1 VKIGIVGSGLVGSTA
16 AYALVLR
23 GTASEVVLVDAN
35 PARAQA
41 EADDIFHAVPFAGTA
56 DVRAGGFPELAGT
69 SLVIVAAGVNQKPG
83 ESRLQLLERNA
94 AVFREIV
101 PAILRHAPGALLV
114 VATNPVDIMTHLAS
128 HFAESVGVPR
138 GRVIGSGT
146 TLDTARFRT
155 LIARHVGVHP
165 QHVHGYVLGEHGDS
179 EVLTWSVA
187 TVAGFPLEAFAAR
200 RGVAFDEGARA
211 EIDAGVRRAAYRII
225 AGKGATYFG
234 IGGALVRIAQ
244 GLLGGQRAIL
254 TVSSRQEEVEGVPD
268 VTLSLPQLVGADGVI
283 ETYMPPVDRAERA
296 ALKRSAEVLRSAL
309 DGLGLRS

>member
-1 VKIGIVGSGLVGSTA
+1 MKIGIVGSGFVGATA

-23 GTASEVVLVDAN
+23 GAASEVVLVDAN

-41 EADDIFHAVPFAGTA
+41 EADDIFHAVPFAGSA
-56 DVRAGGFPELAGT
+56 DVRAGGFADLSG
-69 SLVIVAAGVNQKPG
+69 SRLVIIAAGVNQKPG
-83 ESRLQLLERNA
+83 ETRLELLERNA

-101 PAILRHAPGALLV
+101 PQILANAPEALLV
-114 VATNPVDIMTHLAS
+114 VATNPVDIMTHLAGR
-128 HFAESVGVPR
+128 FAERGGLPR

-165 QHVHGYVLGEHGDS
+165 QHVHGYVVGEHGDS

-187 TVAGFPLEAFAAR
+187 TVAGFPLQAFAQR
-200 RGVAFDEGARA
+200 RGVAFDAAARA
-211 EIDAGVRRAAYRII
+211 AIDAGVRRAAYRII
-225 AGKGATYFG
+225 GGKGATYYG

-254 TVSSRQEEVEGVPD
+254 TVSAHHEEIEGVRD
-268 VTLSLPQLVGADGVI
+268 VTLSLPQLLGSDGVT
-283 ETYMPPVDRAERA
+283 ETYMPPIDAEERA
-296 ALKRSAEVLRSAL
+296 ALRRSAEVLRAAL
-309 DGLGLRS
+309 DGLRL

>member
-1 VKIGIVGSGLVGSTA
+1 VKIGIVGSGFVGSTA

-23 GTASEVVLVDAN
+23 GVAAEVVLVDSN

-41 EADDIFHAVPFAGTA
+41 EADDIFHAIPFAGTA
-56 DVRAGGFPELAGT
+56 DVRAGGYADLAA
-69 SLVIVAAGVNQKPG
+69 SRLVIVAAGVNQKPG
-83 ESRLQLLERNA
+83 ETRLELLERNA
-94 AVFREIV
+94 AVFREVV
-101 PAILRHAPGALLV
+101 PRILRHAPGAMLV

-128 HFAESVGVPR
+128 RCAEAEGLPR

-165 QHVHGYVLGEHGDS
+165 QHVHGYVVGEHGDS

-187 TVAGFPLEAFAAR
+187 TVAGFPLKAFAAR
-200 RGVAFDEGARA
+200 RGVSFDEKVQG

-225 AGKGATYFG
+225 AGKGATYYG

-244 GLLGGQRAIL
+244 GVLGGQRAIL
-254 TVSSRQEEVEGVPD
+254 TVSSHQKEVEGVRD
-268 VTLSLPQLVGADGVI
+268 VTLSLPQLVGADGVA
-283 ETYMPPVDRAERA
+283 ETYMPPLDPEERA
-296 ALKRSAEVLRSAL
+296 ALRRSAEVLRSAL
-309 DGLGLRS
+309 DGLGLP